1 MIANAR
7 KTARFTLRIS
17 PRMVAKFRKTAGKE
31 GFSQDRLFSEMFS
44 AYEEREA
51 ARLEKQKIGSSTGR
65 TLDRP
70 NSEEATK

>member
-51 ARLEKQKIGSSTGR
+51 ARLEKQKISQTGGR
-65 TLDRP
+65 NFDRE
-70 NSEEATK
+70 NSREATK